1 MATKIIKPRK
11 VLPFSFMVI
20 FLIVAVVI
28 IWPVSFFTLFILGVV
43 TLLLLALFIDTYSG
57 YLKLDNE
64 ILYRKSLLTTKSIK
78 VSDIREVTT
87 SGSGVFATSSLS
99 AGFVK
104 VGNAKN
110 GYLSIKTS
118 AYRREELAPLIKQL
132 YDQLKSINPKRAAD
146 LQKVLLPLS
155 KNNQ

>member
-11 VLPFSFMVI
+11 VLPFSFIAI
-20 FLIVAVVI
+20 FLVVAVVI
-28 IWPVSFFTLFILGVV
+28 IWPISFFTLFILGVI

-57 YLKLDNE
+57 YLKLDNG

-78 VSDIREVTT
+78 LCDIREVTT

-110 GYLSIKTS
+110 GYVSIKTS
-118 AYRREELAPLIKQL
+118 AYRREELTPLIKQL
-132 YDQLKSINPKRAAD
+132 HYQLTSVNPKRAVELHKAF
-146 LQKVLLPLS
+146 PLS
-155 KNNQ
+155 FK

>member
-43 TLLLLALFIDTYSG
+43 TLLLLALFVDTYSG
-57 YLKLDNE
+57 YLKLDDQ

-99 AGFVK
+99 AGSVK
-104 VGNAKN
+104 VGNSKN

-118 AYRREELAPLIKQL
+118 AYRREELTPLIKQL
-132 YDQLKSINPKRAAD
+132 HDQLTSVNPKRAVELHKAF
-146 LQKVLLPLS
+146 PLS
-155 KNNQ
+155 LK